1 MTMSVTIKIVTN
13 KSELNRFV
21 QFPLSLYKKN
31 RFYVPPLLSEE
42 KNRLDSK
49 KNPAFDFTEASY
61 WLAYKDGKLAGRI
74 AGIINHRYN
83 EELKCKRT
91 RFSWFDM
98 INDQE
103 VCNLLLHTVEKWA
116 KEKGMEVMLGPYGFT
131 NFDKHGLLIEGYEEL
146 ATSSSNYNFPYYKT
160 LLENAGYQKKIDW
173 VEYRINVPEAVPEKI
188 VRVSKWALE
197 RYKLRIFHANSTKE
211 LLRFKND
218 VFILLNRS
226 YSGLYGFTSLT
237 EKQIDA
243 VVKNIFSYLNP
254 KYLSFVL
261 DKDDR
266 IVAFGISVP
275 SVSKALQKAKGK
287 MLPFGFF
294 HLWKA
299 LRTNDTIDLLLIA
312 VRPEFQDRGVNA
324 ILFYDLI
331 PVCIKNNIKFVE
343 TTQNQ
348 STNKK
353 VQAQWAYFDHRM
365 HKRSRLYIKNL

>member
-1 MTMSVTIKIVTN
+1 MSFTIKIVTN
-13 KSELNRFV
+13 KRELNRFV

-49 KNPAFDFTEASY
+49 KNPAFDFSEASY
-61 WLAYKDGKLAGRI
+61 WLAYKDGMPAGRI

-83 EELKCKRT
+83 EELKCKHA

-131 NFDKHGLLIEGYEEL
+131 NLDKHGLLIEGYEEL
-146 ATSSSNYNFPYYKT
+146 ATSSSNYNFPYYNT

-173 VEYRINVPEAVPEKI
+173 VEYRVNVPEAIPEKM
-188 VRVSKWALE
+188 VRVSKWAIE
-197 RYKLRIFHANSTKE
+197 RYKLKIFHANSTKE

-218 VFILLNRS
+218 MFILLNRA
-226 YSGLYGFTSLT
+226 YSDLYGFTSLT
-237 EKQIDA
+237 EKQMDA

-261 DKDDR
+261 DEDDR

-331 PVCIKNNIKFVE
+331 PICIKNNIKFVE

-348 STNKK
+348 ATNKK
-353 VQAQWAYFDHRM
+353 VQAQWAYFDRRL
-365 HKRSRLYIKNL
+365 HKRSRLYIKDL

>member
-1 MTMSVTIKIVTN
+1 MSFTIKIVTN
-13 KSELNRFV
+13 KRELNRFV

-42 KNRLDSK
+42 KNRLSSK
-49 KNPAFDFTEASY
+49 KNPAFDFSEASY
-61 WLAYKDGKLAGRI
+61 WLAYKDGMLAGRI

-83 EELKCKRT
+83 EELNCKRA

-116 KEKGMEVMLGPYGFT
+116 KEKGMEVMLGPYGFS
-131 NFDKHGLLIEGYEEL
+131 NLDKHGLLIEGYEEL
-146 ATSSSNYNFPYYKT
+146 ATASSNYNFPYYKT

-173 VEYRINVPEAVPEKI
+173 VEYRVNVPEAIPEKM
-188 VRVSKWALE
+188 VRVSKWAIE
-197 RYKLRIFHANSTKE
+197 RYKLKIFHANSTKE

-218 VFILLNRS
+218 MFILLNRA
-226 YSGLYGFTSLT
+226 YSDLYGFTSLT
-237 EKQIDA
+237 EKQMDA

-261 DKDDR
+261 DEDDR

-331 PVCIKNNIKFVE
+331 PICIKNNIKFVE

-348 STNKK
+348 VTNKK
-353 VQAQWAYFDHRM
+353 VQAQWAYFDRRL
-365 HKRSRLYIKNL
+365 HKRSRLYIKDL